1 MLARMW
7 KLSGALIM
15 VCAAGIAAAPAQV
28 DRGKYIFKLADCN
41 GCHSE
46 RDFTRFAGPVV
57 PNGTGKGTVFP
68 PEMGLPGTV
77 VAPNI
82 TPDKET
88 GIGAWSDK
96 EKIRAIRDGVGR
108 DGKPLFPMMPSHFYR
123 AMSDRDVES
132 LVAYMNTLAPVK
144 NALPRT
150 ALPAGLEL
158 PPPQPAGNV
167 PHPDKANRVK
177 YGEYLVTIAAC
188 ADCHTPMGPQGLD
201 TAKLFAG
208 GREFNFPGG
217 MRSVSANLTPDP
229 ETGIGKW
236 SEDQFVKRF
245 RMYQSYVKTGAPK
258 VEPHA
263 FTIMPWL
270 MLADT
275 DEEDLRAMYA
285 YLRSI
290 PAIKADHRRDAKNAE
305 TAQRIP

>member
-1 MLARMW
+1 M
-7 KLSGALIM
+7 
-15 VCAAGIAAAPAQV
+15 
-28 DRGKYIFKLADCN
+28 ADCN

-46 RDFTRFAGPVV
+46 RDFSRFAGPVV
-57 PNGTGKGTVFP
+57 PGGTGKGMVFP
-68 PEMGLPGTV
+68 PELGLPGKV

-88 GIGAWSDK
+88 GLGTWTDQQ
-96 EKIRAIRDGVGR
+96 KIRAIRDGVGR
-108 DGKPLFPMMPSHFYR
+108 DGKPLFPMMPSQYYR
-123 AMSDRDVES
+123 AMSDRDVEA

-144 NALPRT
+144 NPLPRT
-150 ALPAGLEL
+150 ALPPGFQL
-158 PPPQPAGNV
+158 PPPQAAGKV
-167 PHPDKANRVK
+167 AHPNKSNRVK

-188 ADCHTPMGPQGLD
+188 ADCHTQMGPQGLD
-201 TAKLFAG
+201 TTKLFAG

-236 SEDQFVKRF
+236 SEEHFVKRF
-245 RMYQSYVKTGAPK
+245 RMYRPYLKTGAPK
-258 VEPHA
+258 VAPHA

-275 DEEDLRAMYA
+275 DEEDLRAIYA

-290 PAIKADHRRDAKNAE
+290 PAVRADHRRAAENAE
-305 TAQRIP
+305 TAQRKSRK

>member
-1 MLARMW
+1 MW
-7 KLSGALIM
+7 KLSGALVV
-15 VCAAGIAAAPAQV
+15 VCAGALAATPAQV
-28 DRGKYIFKLADCN
+28 ERGQYIFKIADCS

-46 RDFTRFAGPVV
+46 RDFSRFAGPVV
-57 PNGTGKGTVFP
+57 AGGTGKGMVFP
-68 PEMGLPGTV
+68 PELGLPGKV

-82 TPDKET
+82 TPDRET
-88 GIGAWSDK
+88 GIGAWSDQ

-108 DGKPLFPMMPSHFYR
+108 DGKVLFPMMPSHFYR
-123 AMSDRDVES
+123 AMSDRDVDS

-144 NALPRT
+144 NSLPRT
-150 ALPAGLEL
+150 ALPPGLQLPLPQAAGK
-158 PPPQPAGNV
+158 V
-167 PHPDKANRVK
+167 PHPDKADRVK
-177 YGEYLVTIAAC
+177 YGKYLVTIAAC

-201 TAKLFAG
+201 TTKMFAG

-236 SEDQFVKRF
+236 TEDQFVKRF
-245 RMYQSYVKTGAPK
+245 RIYEPYLKAGAPK

-270 MLADT
+270 MLADA

-290 PAIKADHRRDAKNAE
+290 PAVKATHRGDAQQV
-305 TAQRIP
+305 TD